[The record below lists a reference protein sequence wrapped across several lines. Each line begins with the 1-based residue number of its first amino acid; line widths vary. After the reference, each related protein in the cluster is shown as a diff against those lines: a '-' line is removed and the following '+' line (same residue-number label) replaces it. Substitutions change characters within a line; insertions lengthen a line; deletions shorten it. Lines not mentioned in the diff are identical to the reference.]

1 MDEET
6 RERCIAWAEERFAE
20 ESETHRWIRREM
32 EARDFPLIQVSP
44 LEGRTLAV
52 LARMAGARRLLEIG
66 TLGGYS
72 GLWLL
77 SLLGPEAELV
87 TVERVPEHAALAR
100 EAFRRAGVEDRVR
113 LVEGD
118 AREAVPALREEVEAG
133 GGDGVGG
140 GGGDGDGGGDGEGD
154 GGADG
159 EDARFDLAFLDAD
172 KESYPLY
179 LEASAGL
186 LRPGGL
192 LLADNAFWHG
202 RLVDPE
208 DREASTEGIRELQE
222 RVAADPRF
230 EGTVLPVRDGLL
242 VARFRR

>member
-1 MDEET
+1 MEPET
-6 RERCIAWAEERFAE
+6 RERCIAWAEERFAG
-20 ESETHRWIRREM
+20 ESETQRWVRGEL
-32 EARDFPLIQVSP
+32 EARGFPRIEVSP

-52 LARMAGARRLLEIG
+52 LARLVGARRLLEVG

-72 GLWLL
+72 ALWLL
-77 SLLGPEAELV
+77 SLLDDDAELV
-87 TVERVPEHAALAR
+87 TVERDPEHAALAR

-118 AREAVPALREEVEAG
+118 AREAVPALAEDVEAAEAA
-133 GGDGVGG
+133 GG
-140 GGGDGDGGGDGEGD
+140 GGG
-154 GGADG
+154 
-159 EDARFDLAFLDAD
+159 RFDLAFLDAD

-192 LLADNAFWHG
+192 LLADNAFWKG
-202 RLVDPE
+202 RVVDPE
-208 DREASTEGIRELQE
+208 DREPSTEGIRELHR
-222 RVAADPRF
+222 RVAGDPRF

-242 VARFRR
+242 AAVFSG